1 MSAADDL
8 QKIFE
13 FVVKHRGNTLT
24 YSNSDIRAF
33 LRWAAHYRRLFIVWA
48 DVKGGRR
55 IAAVGVAW
63 RTERIAPNI
72 SDLSLEAT
80 EHGDN
85 LFVYQVVVHPDFRH
99 TGVMFQLLS
108 LALWRYAG
116 VHRAYWISEH
126 HQRSRVRV
134 LPIPRLAKKL
144 ADQVQLGKLRA
155 HIRRRPWE
163 AAVQAPVYP
172 TLKPVR

>member
-13 FVVKHRGNTLT
+13 FVVKHRGSSLT
-24 YSNSDIRAF
+24 QSSSEIRTF

-63 RTERIAPNI
+63 RTRGFQPSFE
-72 SDLSLEAT
+72 DLNLENT

-85 LFVYQVVVHPDFRH
+85 LFIYQVVVHPDFRH
-99 TGVMFQLLS
+99 TGVLFQLLS
-108 LALWRYAG
+108 LALWRYNG
-116 VHRAYWISEH
+116 VRRAYWRSEH
-126 HQRSRVRV
+126 HGGGKTRV

-144 ADQVQLGKLRA
+144 ADQVQLGKIRPYL
-155 HIRRRPWE
+155 RRRSWAE
-163 AAVQAPVYP
+163 AERAPAYQ